1 MSTIIRT
8 RSPYFIRTTNYA
20 SPTYDIDYFQ
30 LVLTVHGGASGS
42 VSVCDD
48 LYATYTLKKK
58 VLTGETSVTFDIS
71 EIVNDHLVQS
81 FNGTYSTSA
90 LTQSIWVDAVV
101 TGYETTGAAI
111 SPAVT
116 TTYLAQEGYNT
127 FKNGVN
133 YTTEPEG
140 MITSDYVQF
149 SKTSYIT
156 IPLNVERVDSIAWKN
171 NGSTISTTSITD
183 SGSQAQKIKY
193 PSVNPVSQ
201 DYDQAVITYD
211 TTSTRTIT
219 LDQIDECKYETFKVT
234 FLNRWGALQ
243 DLFFFKKSVESLDV
257 SREQFN
263 RSIFKARTVS
273 LSPPEEGEDCDE
285 TITYNTYSTT
295 AHADK
300 TFNVNGK
307 ESIQLNTGF
316 VKQDMNSSFQELMV
330 SEYIWLT
337 DSDSVIFPVKLKDTS
352 FTTKTSLNDRMI
364 NYTMNFE
371 MAFAYV
377 NNIR

>member
-8 RSPYFIRTTNYA
+8 RSPLFIRTTNYA
-20 SPTYDIDYFQ
+20 SPTYSIDYFQ

-81 FNGTYSTSA
+81 FNGNYTTSA
-90 LTQSIWVDAVV
+90 LKQSIWVDAVV
-101 TGYETTGAAI
+101 TGYQTTGAAK

-140 MITSDYVQF
+140 MITADYMQF
-149 SKTSYIT
+149 SKTSNIT
-156 IPLNVERVDSIAWKN
+156 IPLNAERVNSIAWKN

-183 SGSQAQKIKY
+183 SGDQSQKIKY

-211 TTSTRTIT
+211 TSSTRSIT

-273 LSPPEEGEDCDE
+273 LSPPESGTDCDE

-295 AHADK
+295 DHADK

-337 DSDSVIFPVKLKDTS
+337 DSDSVIFPVKLKDSS

>member
-8 RSPYFIRTTNYA
+8 RSPFFIRTTNYA
-20 SPTYDIDYFQ
+20 SPTYSIDYFQ

-81 FNGTYSTSA
+81 FNGNYTTSA
-90 LTQSIWVDAVV
+90 LKQSIWVDAVV

-133 YTTEPEG
+133 YTTQPDG
-140 MITSDYVQF
+140 MITADYMQF
-149 SKTSYIT
+149 SKTSNIT
-156 IPLNVERVDSIAWKN
+156 IPLNKENVNSMAWKN
-171 NGSTISTTSITD
+171 NGSTISTVSITD
-183 SGSQAQKIKY
+183 SGDQSQKISY
-193 PSVNPVSQ
+193 PTVNPVSQ
-201 DYDQAVITYD
+201 DYDQAVITKAD
-211 TTSTRTIT
+211 GTTRTIT
-219 LDQIDECKYETFKVT
+219 LDQINECKYETFKVT

-257 SREQFN
+257 TREQFN
-263 RSIFKARTVS
+263 RSIFKARSVS
-273 LSPPEEGEDCDE
+273 LSPPESGTDCDE

-295 AHADK
+295 DHADK
-300 TFNVNGK
+300 H
-307 ESIQLNTGF
+307 
-316 VKQDMNSSFQELMV
+316 LM
-330 SEYIWLT
+330 
-337 DSDSVIFPVKLKDTS
+337 
-352 FTTKTSLNDRMI
+352 
-364 NYTMNFE
+364 
-371 MAFAYV
+371 
-377 NNIR
+377 